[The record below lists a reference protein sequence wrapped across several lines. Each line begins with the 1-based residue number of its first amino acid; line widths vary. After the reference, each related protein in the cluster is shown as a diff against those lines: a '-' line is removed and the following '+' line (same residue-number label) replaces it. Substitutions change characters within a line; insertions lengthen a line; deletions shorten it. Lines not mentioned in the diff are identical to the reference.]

1 MIDNLCKD
9 PELMP
14 ESDAIASS
22 LREPLLKVFPSALLG
37 RLVVIP
43 YFPLSDE
50 ILAKVVRLQLG
61 RIESRIHENHD
72 IPLTYDD
79 DVVQLIISRCTEVES
94 GARMV
99 DAILTNTLLPE
110 ISRHVLIEKMEARPI
125 GKIHIGVENDE
136 FSYNFS

>member
-1 MIDNLCKD
+1 M
-9 PELMP
+9 
-14 ESDAIASS
+14 
-22 LREPLLKVFPSALLG
+22 
-37 RLVVIP
+37 
-43 YFPLSDE
+43 
-50 ILAKVVRLQLG
+50 G
-61 RIESRIHENHD
+61 RIETRILANHA

-79 DVVQLIISRCTEVES
+79 SVVSLIISRCTEVES

-110 ISRHVLIEKMEARPI
+110 ISRHILVEKMESRPL